1 MWYKII
7 ALTDWFG
14 EIAER
19 YRLVRDFN
27 KAAKNAYI
35 SGEAETLLEAR
46 ITRGDS
52 AYKHSF
58 SKFLAGGLRIKAL
71 TGKAFDKQAL
81 LEIGDVV
88 LENDALVRKLV
99 SLGWDTLEV
108 HSNNGSLGIKWPLKK
123 YTRIGGMLN

>member
-1 MWYKII
+1 MWYRII
-7 ALTDWFG
+7 ALADWFG
-14 EIAER
+14 ELADR

-27 KAAKNAYI
+27 KAAKSAYI
-35 SGEAETLLEAR
+35 SGEAETLLEAK

-52 AYKHSF
+52 AYKHTF

-81 LEIGDVV
+81 TEIGNVV
-88 LENDALVRKLV
+88 LENDSLVRKLV

-108 HSNNGSLGIKWPLKK
+108 HSNSGSLGVKWALNK
-123 YTRIGGMLN
+123 YTRIGGILN